1 MRKKLVVVDYRLFA
15 FSKGYHAHRCLD
27 TIPSYVYKILKDND
41 IIPDEIIFAIDR
53 GETFRRQAYP
63 LYKAHRGDK
72 RKQQGEEEINRFA
85 YFEEEYLLS
94 LDYLKHFGH
103 VLHIPLLEADDVAS
117 VIASY
122 YAFKDDTYDVVLL
135 SSDSDWAGFLYNEH
149 VTYLNLAKNTLF
161 THEDIEFVF
170 DLDPLHMHIKQIF
183 AGSAK
188 ENVKG
193 YHNFGVKTYNKV
205 IQKIKKPFQPCYTVE
220 SFRDS
225 FTSTLQEVKKE
236 FVEYLKKH
244 DKIFFDDTISILYN
258 NKKVTEL
265 ETNNTQV
272 NVLECNTN
280 LFTPI
285 LYDVL
290 KNDWRTYLVKKQ
302 KPTESLSIMYLHI
315 GFSHIFSDEEK
326 KFYAIF

>member
-27 TIPSYVYKILKDND
+27 AVPSYVYKILKDNE
-41 IIPDEIIFAIDR
+41 IVPDEIIFAIDK
-53 GETFRRQAYP
+53 GETFRRQLYP

-122 YAFKDDTYDVVLL
+122 YAFKDDKYDVILL

-149 VTYLNLAKNTLF
+149 VTYLNLAKNTFF

-170 DLDPLHMHIKQIF
+170 DSDPLHMHLKQVFI
-183 AGSAK
+183 GSAK

-193 YHNFGVKTYNKV
+193 YTNFGTKTYNKV
-205 IQKIKKPFQPCYTVE
+205 VQKIKKPFSPCYTVE
-220 SFRDS
+220 CFR
-225 FTSTLQEVKKE
+225 STFESTMAVVKSE
-236 FVEYLKKH
+236 FYEYVEKH
-244 DKIFFDDTISILYN
+244 EKIFFDDTIDIMYD
-258 NKKVTEL
+258 NKKVTTL
-265 ETNNTQV
+265 ETNGNQI
-272 NVLECNTN
+272 NIIECNTN
-280 LFTPI
+280 LFSPI

-290 KNDWRTYLVKKQ
+290 KKDWQTYLVKKQ
-302 KPTESLSIMYLHI
+302 KPIESLSTMYLHI
-315 GFSHIFSDEEK
+315 GFSHIFSEEEK
-326 KFYAIF
+326 KFYKVF